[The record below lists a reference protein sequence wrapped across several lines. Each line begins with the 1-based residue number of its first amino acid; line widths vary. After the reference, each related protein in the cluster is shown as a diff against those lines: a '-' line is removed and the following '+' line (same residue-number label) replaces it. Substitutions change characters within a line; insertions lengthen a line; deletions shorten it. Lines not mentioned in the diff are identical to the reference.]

1 MTTIYF
7 RTDGNSNI
15 ATGHL
20 MRCLTIARACIQ
32 TGQSKGQDV
41 QISFL
46 VSDDQSRSL
55 LEDRFE
61 APREFSVYCLNSDY
75 RRMETEV
82 SELLSFITDRA
93 GQEKPWL
100 FIDSYYASPNY
111 FRRLSGSCKIA
122 YLDDLRSFE
131 CPVDLL
137 INYDTEQD
145 CSHYAGASRK
155 LLGPQYT
162 PLRAQFQSPSYNIR
176 PRTEHVLL
184 STGGTDPYGLAEQL
198 LHAIYDHT
206 DYPDKKHGN
215 TVASLSSHWDTACLQ
230 TLHYHVVTSRANT
243 RYDILHTLAMENSHI
258 HIHENISDMA
268 SLMDSCDM
276 AVSAGGTTLSE
287 LCAVGVPTISYL
299 MADNQRTAVDRFA
312 AEEIIPCAG
321 DIRLS
326 LAQNTGDQT
335 DTSQISSDAV
345 LSNILRFMTHMSE
358 NVEVRQK
365 SSQQMRAF
373 LDGCGAG
380 RIADALLSF

>member
-46 VSDDQSRSL
+46 VSDHQSRSL

-184 STGGTDPYGLAEQL
+184 STGGTDP
-198 LHAIYDHT
+198 
-206 DYPDKKHGN
+206 
-215 TVASLSSHWDTACLQ
+215 
-230 TLHYHVVTSRANT
+230 
-243 RYDILHTLAMENSHI
+243 
-258 HIHENISDMA
+258 
-268 SLMDSCDM
+268 
-276 AVSAGGTTLSE
+276 
-287 LCAVGVPTISYL
+287 
-299 MADNQRTAVDRFA
+299 
-312 AEEIIPCAG
+312 
-321 DIRLS
+321 
-326 LAQNTGDQT
+326 
-335 DTSQISSDAV
+335 
-345 LSNILRFMTHMSE
+345 
-358 NVEVRQK
+358 
-365 SSQQMRAF
+365 
-373 LDGCGAG
+373 
-380 RIADALLSF
+380 